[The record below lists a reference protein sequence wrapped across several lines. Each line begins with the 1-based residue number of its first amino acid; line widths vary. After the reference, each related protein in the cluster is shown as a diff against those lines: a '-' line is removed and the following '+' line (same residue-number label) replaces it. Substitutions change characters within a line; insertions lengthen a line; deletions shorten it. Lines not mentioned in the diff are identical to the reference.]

1 MLSQRHLAREEFS
14 ETSFGSSDMK
24 TVLSLSTLLLAT
36 AALAGKSPAAVK
48 ADIDHAAAEVCASA
62 ARSGDIGFFEL
73 RDCVRTV
80 AAEGMQQAARV
91 LKPA

>member
-1 MLSQRHLAREEFS
+1 
-14 ETSFGSSDMK
+14 MK

-36 AALAGKSPAAVK
+36 AALAGTASAQDIRVSLAGKSPAAVK